1 MMFTNRTKMS
11 IVIHHSQCGRGMN
24 TSLLRLAWNWAE
36 IAFVENVGNV
46 CTLQGGFAKCY
57 ELTDVKTNKTYA
69 GKIIAKARIV
79 KSSQREKVGFVGYW

>member
-1 MMFTNRTKMS
+1 MS
-11 IVIHHSQCGRGMN
+11 TVRHHSQWTGYEY
-24 TSLLRLAWNWAE
+24 LAACDSHE

-79 KSSQREKVGFVGYW
+79 KSSQREKVGFVGY